1 MKNTKKR
8 ASSHQELQGRYW
20 LLRHLP
26 KLTFKKKR
34 LKNDLEYYIAWLK
47 GKYPQKAEALDEVFV
62 VLENAGFL
70 YKLVTKAKNHV
81 RVKNVL
87 IAGGVDGAEGL
98 TCLLRDEIR
107 SFWRSVDT
115 GRVTRENKLHDG
127 AGETQ
132 DEENIIGEDD
142 DDVVTCSPS
151 PPKVFGNVSL
161 RSNSLDDVSSS
172 DFFF

>member
-1 MKNTKKR
+1 MVSGR
-8 ASSHQELQGRYW
+8 IAGEVLASSPPPKTYLQ
-20 LLRHLP
+20 
-26 KLTFKKKR
+26 KKKF
-34 LKNDLEYYIAWLK
+34 KNDLEYYIAWLK
-47 GKYPQKAEALDEVFV
+47 GKYPQKVEVLDEVFV
-62 VLENAGFL
+62 GLENAGFL
-70 YKLVTKAKNHV
+70 YKSVTKENNHV

-87 IAGGVDGAEGL
+87 IAGGVDRAEGV

-115 GRVTRENKLHDG
+115 GRVMRKKKLHDG

-142 DDVVTCSPS
+142 DDVVTRSPS
-151 PPKVFGNVSL
+151 PPNDFENVSL

-172 DFFF
+172 DLFF